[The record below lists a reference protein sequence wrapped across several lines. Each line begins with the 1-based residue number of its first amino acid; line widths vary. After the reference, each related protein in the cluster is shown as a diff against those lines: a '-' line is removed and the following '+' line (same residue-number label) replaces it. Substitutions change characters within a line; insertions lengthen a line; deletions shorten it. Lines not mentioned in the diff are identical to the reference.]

1 MLELSRRHLR
11 AAIWTA
17 LETDDP
23 IRHRWLQEHPHSD
36 SMMNQLVT
44 DATELWITA
53 DQQRQNPLSAPSIWT
68 AIDTEVIESTVIS
81 TLLETPDLWPELEA
95 QFPRTPTTPTVAGG
109 VESPIPASGP
119 TRRGWHQSG

>member
-11 AAIWTA
+11 TAIWTA

-23 IRHRWLQEHPHSD
+23 IRHRWLQEHPHSA
-36 SMMNQLVT
+36 SMMNQLAT
-44 DATELWITA
+44 DATDLWIAA
-53 DQQRQNPLSAPSIWT
+53 DQQRQNPSTAPSIWT
-68 AIDTEVIESTVIS
+68 AIEPDEIEATVIS

-95 QFPRTPTTPTVAGG
+95 QFPRTPTTEQAGSG

-119 TRRGWHQSG
+119 TRRGWHQPA